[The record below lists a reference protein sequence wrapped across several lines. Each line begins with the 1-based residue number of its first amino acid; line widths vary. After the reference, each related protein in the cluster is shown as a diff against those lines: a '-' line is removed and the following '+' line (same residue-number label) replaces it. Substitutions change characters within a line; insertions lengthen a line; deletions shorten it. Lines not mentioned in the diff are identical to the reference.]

1 MKPGA
6 EKWKMSPDKKLLCQ
20 YFFFLSEKKKEK
32 WGENEKENTKENRK
46 KSQKQKGEHQREQ
59 YESKSG
65 AQKSAVIRLFGNFHD
80 HVD

>member
-1 MKPGA
+1 MK
-6 EKWKMSPDKKLLCQ
+6 KRI
-20 YFFFLSEKKKEK
+20 EKKTE
-32 WGENEKENTKENRK
+32 K